1 MIGKLSILTTSFI
14 PGLAIADGITGAAM
28 NAVMDTVVPTAFA
41 RVPEPGLLPLLAAA
55 GVAAIA
61 VKIIR
66 RNK

>member
-14 PGLAIADGITGAAM
+14 PGLAIADGLTGAAM

-41 RVPEPGLLPLLAAA
+41 RIPEPGMLPLLAAA
-55 GVAAIA
+55 GVTAIV

-66 RNK
+66 RNN

>member
-1 MIGKLSILTTSFI
+1 MIGRLSILTTSFI
-14 PGLAIADGITGAAM
+14 PGLVIADGITG
-28 NAVMDTVVPTAFA
+28 
-41 RVPEPGLLPLLAAA
+41 AAA